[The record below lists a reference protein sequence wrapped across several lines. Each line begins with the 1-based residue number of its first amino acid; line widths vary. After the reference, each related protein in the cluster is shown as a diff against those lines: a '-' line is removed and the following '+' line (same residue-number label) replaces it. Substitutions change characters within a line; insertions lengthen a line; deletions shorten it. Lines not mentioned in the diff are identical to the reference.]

1 MHYIYEIKNK
11 INNKR
16 YIGRTKYP
24 INRKNRHFK
33 DLKDN
38 IHHCLYL
45 QNAYNKYGEQNFE
58 FSILIDN
65 LSLEDA
71 TKLEF
76 EMINSNEE
84 LYNMSKCSTGG
95 DLLSNNPN
103 KDVIIKKRSKTIKL
117 INSKLTKKEL
127 SLKYGKFGKNNDMY
141 GRKKEKCPFYGIK
154 RTEEQKLKL
163 SNSLQGRIFSDE
175 HRENISK
182 SKKGSKPWNKGK
194 KLQPLTDEH
203 KKLLSDSL
211 KGRVSEKRK
220 KVYCE
225 GVIYDC
231 LKDAA
236 NNYNI
241 TPQGMLTRVRSKTN
255 RFKEFYYYEDNSLNK
270 CQTTIETVSNYK
282 LESNGVE

>member
-84 LYNMSKCSTGG
+84 LYNVSKCSTGG

-103 KDVIIKKRSKTIKL
+103 KDVIIKKRSKKQKTPPPPQKTEVKAFFRKRQASL
-117 INSKLTKKEL
+117 LRYL
-127 SLKYGKFGKNNDMY
+127 SA
-141 GRKKEKCPFYGIK
+141 
-154 RTEEQKLKL
+154 
-163 SNSLQGRIFSDE
+163 SV
-175 HRENISK
+175 IS
-182 SKKGSKPWNKGK
+182 S
-194 KLQPLTDEH
+194 
-203 KKLLSDSL
+203 
-211 KGRVSEKRK
+211 
-220 KVYCE
+220 
-225 GVIYDC
+225 I
-231 LKDAA
+231 
-236 NNYNI
+236 
-241 TPQGMLTRVRSKTN
+241 
-255 RFKEFYYYEDNSLNK
+255 
-270 CQTTIETVSNYK
+270 
-282 LESNGVE
+282 